1 MVFASHDV
9 EIVVKATGF
18 ASLEVQIAVKAI
30 VFASLEAHIID
41 NVKTEVFAFLEVQIM
56 IKNNGIYVPR
66 GSNHCKCVNRACHSK
81 SKALEIIV
89 IASVQV
95 AIPDG
100 QQPLQ

>member
-1 MVFASHDV
+1 MVFASLEVD
-9 EIVVKATGF
+9 IVVKATGF
-18 ASLEVQIAVKAI
+18 ASLEVQISVKAI
-30 VFASLEAHIID
+30 VFASLEAHII
-41 NVKTEVFAFLEVQIM
+41 VKTEVFALFEVQIM

-81 SKALEIIV
+81 SKALQIIVHV